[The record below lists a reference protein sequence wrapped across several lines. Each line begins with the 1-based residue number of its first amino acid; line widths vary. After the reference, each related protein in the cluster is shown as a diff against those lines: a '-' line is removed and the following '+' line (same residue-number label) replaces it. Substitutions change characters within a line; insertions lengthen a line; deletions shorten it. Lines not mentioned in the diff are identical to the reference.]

1 MTTPIVQEL
10 VALLQES
17 ARLGLTFS
25 IGNAYIRRAY
35 IDEQTDLRARIQD
48 AIARAEAQTD
58 AK

>member
-1 MTTPIVQEL
+1 MTTPIVKEL
-10 VALLQES
+10 IDLLEES

-35 IDEQTDLRARIQD
+35 IDEQTDLRARIKD
-48 AIARAEAQTD
+48 AIARAEAQTA